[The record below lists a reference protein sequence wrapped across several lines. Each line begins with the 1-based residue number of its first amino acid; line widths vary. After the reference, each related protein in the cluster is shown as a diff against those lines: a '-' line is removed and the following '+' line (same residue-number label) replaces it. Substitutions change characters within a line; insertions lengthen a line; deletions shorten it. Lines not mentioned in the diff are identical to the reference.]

1 MIPQGD
7 LRGLMRIDLTD
18 QVAIVTGSAHRVG
31 RAIALELARAGVH
44 ILVHYYRSP
53 ESAVKAT
60 LQDVKSQG
68 VDAFP
73 VKADISTP
81 EGVDTIFA
89 AAREHFDRLDIL
101 VNSAS
106 NFQRRRLLDVTLEE
120 WRETIDT
127 NLTGPFLCTQRA
139 IAAMRE
145 NEPAAGVIVNICDK
159 GALDAWPDY
168 AHHGISKAGLLAL
181 TKVAAASYGPTIRAN
196 AIIPGLVLKADHFD
210 DERWQAAAQKTP
222 LERSGTAEDVARA
235 VVYLAREDFLTGV
248 VLHVDGGES
257 LI

>member
-1 MIPQGD
+1 MH
-7 LRGLMRIDLTD
+7 IDMTD

-44 ILVHYYRSP
+44 ILMHYNRSP
-53 ESAVKAT
+53 EDVVKAT
-60 LQDVKSQG
+60 LRDIKSEG

-73 VKADISTP
+73 VNADISTP
-81 EGVDTIFA
+81 EGVDAIFA
-89 AAREHFDRLDIL
+89 AAREHFERLDIL

-127 NLTGPFLCTQRA
+127 NLTAPFLCTQRA
-139 IAAMRE
+139 ITLMRE
-145 NEPAAGVIVNICDK
+145 NAPPGGVIVNICDK
-159 GALDAWPDY
+159 GALDPWPDY

-181 TKVAAASYGPTIRAN
+181 TKVTAASYGPDIRAN

-210 DERWQAAAQKTP
+210 DERWQVAAQQTP
-222 LERSGTAEDVARA
+222 LARPGTAEDVARA
-235 VVYLAREDFLTGV
+235 VVYLASEDFLTGV

-257 LI
+257 VG